1 MKKKLILTITSLLVA
16 VSTFLFGCSG
26 IGIGEV
32 LCSGVNCF
40 AYNID
45 CAGREIVACGLEG
58 VACINEQCSCISPY
72 ACICGKENYET
83 VFVACPLACS
93 NEARNCNGE
102 TSCSSCM
109 IHENIDT
116 VLDNEDFTYDYK
128 VEYDR
133 VNFAESYYKA
143 NITIELKTY
152 TDWAY
157 VVCDLSV
164 VDDDGNRADKEIYV
178 GNMFAGKSKK
188 ITASFTFYGKKA
200 NVKISQ
206 LSLAG
211 GYPD

>member
-1 MKKKLILTITSLLVA
+1 MSKKFLVLFTTII
-16 VSTFLFGCSG
+16 VSISTLLFGCNGFSCK
-26 IGIGEV
+26 ESA
-32 LCSGVNCF
+32 CSGVKNC
-40 AYNID
+40 AYNVD
-45 CAGREIVACGLEG
+45 CAGREIVAGGLEG
-58 VACINEQCSCISPY
+58 VACFNDCFSCVSPY
-72 ACICGKENYET
+72 ACVCGEDNYET